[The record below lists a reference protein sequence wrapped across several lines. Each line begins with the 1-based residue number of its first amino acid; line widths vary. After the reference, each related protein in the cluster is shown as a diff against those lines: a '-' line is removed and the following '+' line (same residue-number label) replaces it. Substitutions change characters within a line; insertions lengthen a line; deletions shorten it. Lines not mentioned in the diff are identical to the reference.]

1 MSKEEQIVVNR
12 LKKKYGDLWTA
23 MRVLVKEWRK
33 NEERDV
39 KPDETGGT

>member
-1 MSKEEQIVVNR
+1 MNKDEQQVVAR

-39 KPDETGGT
+39 KHDGTGGT